1 MAALTGGRSAVKQL
15 LSRVVLWRV
24 GVRWY
29 VIALGLPTVLALAAA
44 GLYYVVGGSTLVQM
58 GAVSVLDFVVFVLVV
73 GEELG
78 WRGYALPLLLE
89 KRSAVVAS
97 LILGVVWGLWHLP
110 TFLVP
115 GTPQYG
121 LPLPAFVL
129 LTVEYSILM
138 TWVFLHTK
146 GSVLLATLF
155 HGAINLS
162 QGLFLGGLEGAE
174 RYWLLC
180 IVYGVAALVVA
191 VFALGLKSLRSL
203 RAEAKRRPKPATFDG
218 LLLDQ
223 LSRAADFLL
232 DLRIPAVGQRSADAA
247 RPVRARNL
255 ARHGASS
262 ETPTGARKMP
272 IDRHIAAE
280 ASVPSHMPRAS
291 SSEIESSIPM

>member
-1 MAALTGGRSAVKQL
+1 MVRKHPLIAFFVLAYLLTWWIYPLLRFSPLLGIPGLFGPALAAIIMAAVTGGKSAVKQL
-15 LSRVVLWRV
+15 LSRVVIWRV

-29 VIALGLPTVLALAAA
+29 MIALGLPTVLALAAA
-44 GLYYVVGGSTLVQM
+44 GLYYVVGGSALVQM

-191 VFALGLKSLRSL
+191 VFALGLNVLAKACERN
-203 RAEAKRRPKPATFDG
+203 EAPA
-218 LLLDQ
+218 Q
-223 LSRAADFLL
+223 
-232 DLRIPAVGQRSADAA
+232 A
-247 RPVRARNL
+247 RD
-255 ARHGASS
+255 
-262 ETPTGARKMP
+262 
-272 IDRHIAAE
+272 I
-280 ASVPSHMPRAS
+280 
-291 SSEIESSIPM
+291 

>member
-1 MAALTGGRSAVKQL
+1 VKQL
-15 LSRVVLWRV
+15 LSRVGIWRV

-44 GLYYVVGGSTLVQM
+44 GLYYAGGGSALVQM

-191 VFALGLKSLRSL
+191 VFALGLKSLREPASGS
-203 RAEAKRRPKPATFDG
+203 EAPA
-218 LLLDQ
+218 Q
-223 LSRAADFLL
+223 
-232 DLRIPAVGQRSADAA
+232 A
-247 RPVRARNL
+247 RD
-255 ARHGASS
+255 
-262 ETPTGARKMP
+262 
-272 IDRHIAAE
+272 I
-280 ASVPSHMPRAS
+280 
-291 SSEIESSIPM
+291 